1 MVDSISSN
9 MATPVSGLADAAA
22 SQQRPEPAVQVTRA
36 EAGRHGG
43 NATTRQ
49 GGAFP
54 AKDTAGSIEDAFE
67 QINDAMQAWSTGMRF
82 ELDDDTQ
89 QMVVS
94 IINTESGEVL
104 RQIPSEE
111 VLHVAKMI
119 AQFQGKLVN
128 TKA

>member
-9 MATPVSGLADAAA
+9 IPAPIAGTASEPRPV
-22 SQQRPEPAVQVTRA
+22 RPEPAVQVTKAADANNQGDLANQQYGAGAQRHAADNADDPFA
-36 EAGRHGG
+36 EV
-43 NATTRQ
+43 NA
-49 GGAFP
+49 
-54 AKDTAGSIEDAFE
+54 
-67 QINDAMQAWSTGMRF
+67 AMEAWATSMKF
-82 ELDDDTQ
+82 ELDEDTQ

-94 IINTESGEVL
+94 VIDSESGEVL

-119 AQFQGKLVN
+119 AQFQGKNVS